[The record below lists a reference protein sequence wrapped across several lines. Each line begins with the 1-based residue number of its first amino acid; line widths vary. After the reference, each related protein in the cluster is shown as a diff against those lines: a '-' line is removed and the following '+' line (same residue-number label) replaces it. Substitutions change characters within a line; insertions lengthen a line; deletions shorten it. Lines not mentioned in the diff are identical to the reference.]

1 MARYLLDTNVLVN
14 IISGDYEAL
23 SNEILEIFD
32 DYSNQLF
39 TSSIAVLEL
48 QQLHRIGKIKPK
60 KYRSIYELVFSI
72 ENDFNIPIL
81 PFGKEQSLVLSKLI
95 SVSNHNDPFD
105 HAIISHAISDKLNL
119 VSSDRKF
126 DKYLNQNLKF
136 VFNKR

>member
-1 MARYLLDTNVLVN
+1 MARFLLDTNVLVN
-14 IISGDYEAL
+14 IISGDYEAF
-23 SNEILEIFD
+23 SNEILDIFD

-72 ENDFNIPIL
+72 ENDFNILIL

-119 VSSDRKF
+119 VSSNRKF